1 MVMLLITRT
10 FGSAVFGRYTI
21 VLTFSQLIV
30 LIFTFGF
37 PSGVIRLLTDQSH
50 YNEIPKTN
58 FIKKI
63 LWITFISSITISIL
77 IYFLS
82 EPIAVN
88 LFKDRSLITYLKVL
102 SFFITPLMFHEV
114 LLNIFR
120 GKKEYRKY
128 NLFLFILP
136 PLLFLIMF
144 YMIYNY
150 LYNEISVIL
159 SFGLSILIVFLTE
172 IVFLKGVKNSVKL
185 DYPTSLLFKLSLPMM
200 ISGTVLFLLS
210 WTDIFMLG
218 AMVSSEEVGI
228 YNVAFKISSIG
239 LVIIL
244 VFNVVIGPK
253 ISELYNTNETKKL
266 RETIIKTTQ
275 LITLTTI
282 PIFLILI
289 IFRKD
294 ILSFFGSDFVSGET
308 TLVILSFSV
317 LINVI
322 SGNVD
327 QILNMTNHHRLM
339 KNITVF
345 CLAENII
352 LNFILIPGYGINGAA
367 TASLITNISLNIIS
381 IYYIKKKLG
390 FYTIL

>member
-88 LFKDRSLITYLKVL
+88 IFKDRSLITYLKVL

-136 PLLFLIMF
+136 PLLFLIIF

-172 IVFLKGVKNSVKL
+172 IVFLKGIKNSIKL

-253 ISELYNTNETKKL
+253 ISELYNTNEIKKL

-317 LINVI
+317 LINAI

>member
-1 MVMLLITRT
+1 MLLITRT

-50 YNEIPKTN
+50 YNGIPKTN

-82 EPIAVN
+82 KPIAVN

-159 SFGLSILIVFLTE
+159 SFGLSMLIVFLTE

-185 DYPTSLLFKLSLPMM
+185 DYPTNLLFKLSLPMM

-266 RETIIKTTQ
+266 KETIIKTTQ
-275 LITLTTI
+275 LINLTTI

-317 LINVI
+317 LINAI

>member
-21 VLTFSQLIV
+21 ALTFSQLIV

-50 YNEIPKTN
+50 YDEIPKTN
-58 FIKKI
+58 FLKKT
-63 LWITFISSITISIL
+63 LWITFVSSITISIL

-82 EPIAVN
+82 ELIAIS
-88 LFKDRSLITYLKVL
+88 LFKDRSLIIYLKVL

-120 GKKEYRKY
+120 GKKEYKKY
-128 NLFLFILP
+128 NLFLFVLP

-144 YMIYNY
+144 YIIYNY
-150 LYNEISVIL
+150 FYNEISVIL
-159 SFGLSILIVFLTE
+159 SFGLSILIVFFIE
-172 IVFLKGVKNSVKL
+172 IIFLKGVKNSIKK
-185 DYPTSLLFKLSLPMM
+185 DYPTNLLFKLSLPMM
-200 ISGTVLFLLS
+200 ISGTILFLLS

-228 YNVAFKISSIG
+228 YNVAFKTSSIG
-239 LVIIL
+239 LIIIL

-253 ISELYNTNETKKL
+253 ISELYNRNEIKKL
-266 RETIIKTTQ
+266 KKTIIKTTQ
-275 LITLTTI
+275 LITITTI

-289 IFRKD
+289 VFRKD
-294 ILSFFGSDFVSGET
+294 ILSFFGSEFILGET

-317 LINVI
+317 LINAI

-339 KNITVF
+339 RNIALV
-345 CLAENII
+345 CLTENVI
-352 LNFILIPGYGINGAA
+352 LNFILIPKYGINGAA
-367 TASLITNISLNIIS
+367 TASLITNISLNLIS

>member
-21 VLTFSQLIV
+21 ALTFSQLIV

-50 YNEIPKTN
+50 YDEIPKTN
-58 FIKKI
+58 FLKKT
-63 LWITFISSITISIL
+63 LWITFVSSITISIL

-82 EPIAVN
+82 ELIAIS
-88 LFKDRSLITYLKVL
+88 LFKDRSLIIYLKVL

-120 GKKEYRKY
+120 GKKEYKKY
-128 NLFLFILP
+128 NLFLFVLP

-144 YMIYNY
+144 YIIYNY
-150 LYNEISVIL
+150 FYNEISVIL
-159 SFGLSILIVFLTE
+159 SFGLSILIVFFIE
-172 IVFLKGVKNSVKL
+172 IIFLKGVKNSIKK
-185 DYPTSLLFKLSLPMM
+185 DYPTNLLFKLSLPMM
-200 ISGTVLFLLS
+200 ISGTILFLLS

-239 LVIIL
+239 LIIIL

-253 ISELYNTNETKKL
+253 ISELYNRNEIKKL
-266 RETIIKTTQ
+266 KKTIIKTTQ
-275 LITLTTI
+275 LITITTI

-289 IFRKD
+289 VFRKD
-294 ILSFFGSDFVSGET
+294 ILSFFGSEFILGET

-317 LINVI
+317 LINAI

-339 KNITVF
+339 RNIALV
-345 CLAENII
+345 CLTENVI
-352 LNFILIPGYGINGAA
+352 LNFILIPKYGINGAA
-367 TASLITNISLNIIS
+367 TASLITNISLNLIS